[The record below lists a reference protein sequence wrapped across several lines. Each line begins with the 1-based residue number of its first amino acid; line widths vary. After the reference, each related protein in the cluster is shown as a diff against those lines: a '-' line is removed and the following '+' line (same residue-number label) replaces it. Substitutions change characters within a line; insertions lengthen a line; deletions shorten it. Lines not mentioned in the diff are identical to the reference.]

1 MGYSGGPFFPDQGL
15 PVFKRTTAVT
25 ACLITLGTLP
35 AVNSFAAQLA
45 SFRAT
50 YDMNLVWALPV
61 SGVTGVSG
69 TFLLEQTVGCTG
81 ITLRQA
87 VHLTIR
93 DEGGG
98 VASTRFAATVWER
111 DDANEM
117 TFSTVNEVAG
127 GVVEAF
133 NGRAVPQ
140 GITGAGR
147 VDYTQ
152 PTAMTL
158 ALPVGVLFP
167 VALTRT
173 VLAAAGN
180 GTQFLDVIGFDG
192 GGPDTLNAVSV
203 FVGAEFGPGEETP
216 EVGAGVLADLRSWE
230 TRYAHFEFASPA
242 PEPLFE
248 VGYRL
253 FENGVITNLILDY
266 GGFQVS
272 GTLEVLEGIAPA
284 PC

>member
-1 MGYSGGPFFPDQGL
+1 
-15 PVFKRTTAVT
+15 
-25 ACLITLGTLP
+25 
-35 AVNSFAAQLA
+35 
-45 SFRAT
+45 
-50 YDMNLVWALPV
+50 
-61 SGVTGVSG
+61 
-69 TFLLEQTVGCTG
+69 
-81 ITLRQA
+81 
-87 VHLTIR
+87 
-93 DEGGG
+93 
-98 VASTRFAATVWER
+98 VWER

-117 TFSTVNEVAG
+117 TFSTVNEVG
-127 GVVEAF
+127 GRVVEAF
-133 NGRAVPQ
+133 TGRAVLQ
-140 GITGAGR
+140 GIVGAGR

-158 ALPVGVLFP
+158 ALPGGVLFP
-167 VALTRT
+167 VAMIRT
-173 VLAAAGN
+173 VLAAAEN

-192 GGPDTLNAVSV
+192 GGLDTLNAVSV

-216 EVGAGVLADLRSWE
+216 EVGAGLLAGLRSWE
-230 TRYAHFEFASPA
+230 TRYAHFELASPA

-272 GTLEVLEGIAPA
+272 GTLELLEEVAPA